1 MLLLGLMIAPLSY
14 EMIACD
20 HTLLKHI
27 RLPEEHDPTSER
39 FDPQA
44 YGFIF
49 FWIEKFQKEMKQKP
63 RNA

>member
-1 MLLLGLMIAPLSY
+1 MLLSGLMMAPLSY

-27 RLPEEHDPTSER
+27 RPPEIDDSTSER

-44 YGFIF
+44 YGLIF
-49 FWIEKFQKEMKQKP
+49 SG
-63 RNA
+63 